1 MSIQLSKIE
10 EEIMHFFWKEEK
22 FYDFSTLMNHFNEE
36 EKKEWKKQTLN
47 TFLSRLLAKGLLER
61 QMTGRKAYYRYAM
74 TETAYKQAKA
84 REILDEEYEG
94 KLSAFIVALTGKET
108 LSDTDAEELL
118 DYIQK
123 R

>member
-1 MSIQLSKIE
+1 MSIQLSKTE

-36 EKKEWKKQTLN
+36 EEKEWKKQTLN
-47 TFLSRLLAKGLLER
+47 TFLSRLER

-123 R
+123 G